1 MQQIELISLLKKAVK
16 KFYENDNLLVC
27 KGGMEQACVFRI
39 GIYLNELIKNHPRFN
54 NLNLDCEYNKS
65 SRGNK
70 RLRGISVRPDLI
82 IHERNFNPDNINDN
96 NTLIIEFKGW
106 WNKNTRNDIDKLIGL
121 TSIQDGYNY
130 KLGIFI
136 KLGKTQ
142 ETTTFKYYIMGREV
156 LEHDLS

>member
-82 IHERNFNPDNINDN
+82 IHERKKSCNNYYYFSIDYRFVYRIYNFCNLYR
-96 NTLIIEFKGW
+96 TFVWRKF
-106 WNKNTRNDIDKLIGL
+106 
-121 TSIQDGYNY
+121 YN
-130 KLGIFI
+130 L
-136 KLGKTQ
+136 
-142 ETTTFKYYIMGREV
+142 
-156 LEHDLS
+156 